1 LKKRTKKLLIIE
13 SRASQSSAAQ
23 ICKSFLLL
31 FSKKKSLLPYL
42 CARRLE
48 GAGARSG
55 CFSSTLAL

>member
-13 SRASQSSAAQ
+13 SRAGRNSAAP

-31 FSKKKSLLPYL
+31 FFKKEVLPYL